1 MIHPTD
7 LLIGP
12 STKVRRG
19 HHDRREKMHAEAHK
33 RKQPDEP
40 ATDKMCGLCSAMS
53 KKAPTARKPTRQS
66 DGRPP
71 EGLRSRMFVVVHV
84 LQSSLPVKPIRT
96 DTVTFESQY
105 GLAFG
110 HLDLHQRQILL
121 KLLVFGASERKRPL
135 PGAVSRTGTGKQ
147 LAHTPNGPMSKPMK

>member
-1 MIHPTD
+1 
-7 LLIGP
+7 
-12 STKVRRG
+12 
-19 HHDRREKMHAEAHK
+19 
-33 RKQPDEP
+33 
-40 ATDKMCGLCSAMS
+40 
-53 KKAPTARKPTRQS
+53 
-66 DGRPP
+66 
-71 EGLRSRMFVVVHV
+71 MFVVVHV